1 MLVSKMS
8 QKQRLIKDAKLHG
21 AKFARD
27 NFTVAQWLQ
36 TALADGLASV
46 CYLESH
52 SGDGRRGYR
61 AFYKAYKS
69 RSKRD
74 TRAQEIHNKLKTLQY
89 RGTKNFPWEKFNT
102 ELLTYYAELKTLKQ
116 KVSNAQQVRDLIPM
130 IVHERTKGIAID
142 VVTDDKKAKGDLEY
156 ALAKIGEKMTL
167 KGTLTS
173 TGEGGP
179 GGTTNP
185 QRQIK
190 KLQQQVAKLKKKT
203 GGGQGGRGNG
213 GGGGGKQQGSNK
225 YIPLDVIAAIKDKGC
240 KKSGLYLS
248 WLYNGRNKSEDQ
260 DEADDDDGQAFIGDE
275 EEDIPTSASS
285 AFGHKSQNRHVDPK
299 SSKKQRTQGKVAIV
313 KSTRLTV
320 RAQATI
326 QQLSDHSQHFCAEM
340 DSRADRVCAGS
351 AFRLVDE
358 KVGRVADVASFHPD
372 MEKMKDIPIVTVATA
387 IDLSHVNETVI

>member
-1 MLVSKMS
+1 
-8 QKQRLIKDAKLHG
+8 
-21 AKFARD
+21 
-27 NFTVAQWLQ
+27 
-36 TALADGLASV
+36 
-46 CYLESH
+46 
-52 SGDGRRGYR
+52 
-61 AFYKAYKS
+61 
-69 RSKRD
+69 
-74 TRAQEIHNKLKTLQY
+74 LQY

-102 ELLTYYAELKTLKQ
+102 DLLTHYAELKTLKQ

-130 IVHERTKGIAID
+130 IVHERTKGIAVD
-142 VVTDDKKAKGDLEY
+142 VITDDKKAKGDLEY

-173 TGEGGP
+173 NGEGGP
-179 GGTTNP
+179 GGMTNP

-213 GGGGGKQQGSNK
+213 GGGGGNQQGNK
-225 YIPLDVIAAIKDKGC
+225 YIPPDVIAAIKDKGG

-260 DEADDDDGQAFIGDE
+260 DEAVTASGKRMVAKVTADGDDGQESTGDK
-275 EEDIPTSASS
+275 EDVPKSASA
-285 AFGHKSQNRHVDPK
+285 AFGRKSQNRHVDPK

-326 QQLSDHSQHFCAEM
+326 QQSSDHSQRFRAEM
-340 DSRADRVCAGS
+340 DSRADTVCAGA